1 MIDIDV
7 KSTDRGDFD
16 ISIDPATGDL
26 LATEGFDT
34 SLKMSLFEERRAD
47 RQEMIPSERRRGW
60 WANELFDEAAF
71 EIGSKLWLI
80 DQARLNQET
89 LNRAIDYARQAL
101 QWLINDNHVEAVEVS
116 GRLEPETIILEIVLL
131 RNGSKVDSFS
141 FDIWSN
147 TGTSLD

>member
-7 KSTDRGDFD
+7 RATDRGDFD
-16 ISIDPATGDL
+16 IAIAANGDL
-26 LATEGFDT
+26 ATTEGFDT
-34 SLKMSLFEERRAD
+34 ALKMSLFEERRAD

-60 WANELFDEAAF
+60 WGNELFDEAAF

-89 LNRAIDYARQAL
+89 LNRAIDYVRQAL

-116 GRLEPETIILEIVLL
+116 GELKPATIILTIILL

-141 FDIWSN
+141 FDIWEA
-147 TGTSLD
+147 TGRSLD

>member
-7 KSTDRGDFD
+7 KSDDRGGFD
-16 ISIDPATGDL
+16 IAIGANGDL
-26 LATEGFDT
+26 ATTEGFDT

-47 RQEMIPSERRRGW
+47 RQEMVPSERRRGW
-60 WANELFDEAAF
+60 WGFELNDAQF

-101 QWLINDNHVEAVEVS
+101 EWLVSDNHVESIEVS
-116 GRLEPETIILEIVLL
+116 GELRPETIILNIRLL
-131 RNGSKVDSFS
+131 RSGSRIDDFS
-141 FDIWSN
+141 FDIWSQ